1 MLVLHN
7 HNEHTMQAHQMS
19 HEGLMGDFRRFVITL
34 GDNKHSHQ
42 KIRPS
47 YMQSMSYLSHLLE
60 FTTN

>member
-19 HEGLMGDFRRFVITL
+19 HEGLMEDFGRFVITL

-47 YMQSMSYLSHLLE
+47 YM
-60 FTTN
+60 